1 VTSPAQPPAVEL
13 AGVTY
18 RYPGGSAPALAGL
31 DLTVAAGERLLVAGA
46 SGAGKS
52 TLLRCLDGLVPH
64 FHGGVLA
71 GRLRVAGRDP
81 VAATPRGMSD
91 AVGLVFQDPERQFV
105 TARVEDELAFA
116 MENHALPR
124 SEMGERIAG
133 VVERLGIGHLRER
146 RVEQLSGGERQRVAI
161 AAVLTLRPPIL
172 ALDEPTSQLD
182 PAAAGEV
189 LALLADLN
197 RTLGLTLILSEHRLE
212 RVAAW
217 AERVCHLPGDG
228 RSAVVGAPR
237 EVLATVE
244 LAPPLVRLARTAGV
258 APAPLAVA
266 EAGALAAALR
276 QRLGGD
282 RGRDEEGTRSG
293 AGWSGRSG
301 AENLHRAGVPAV
313 PPGSFIARP
322 VTAPAGSLDE
332 RPPATPSVVGGP
344 PAVEARGLRFR
355 YGGIEALRG
364 VDLAVAAGER
374 VVLVGA
380 NGAGKTT
387 LLKLLVGLLRLD
399 AGAVRVLGRD
409 LAGRPLTEITRDVG
423 LVPQNPARLLFS
435 DTVAD
440 EVRFT
445 RRAHGLPEGDPRELL
460 GRLGLALL
468 AGRDPR
474 DLSGGERQRAALAAI
489 LAAGPRLLLL
499 DEPTRGLDA
508 AAKEALT
515 GVLRELAASG
525 TAVVMATHDVELAA
539 RAGERM
545 VVLDGGRVVD
555 DGPVG
560 EVMVRNP
567 RFASEVSRLL
577 GDARMTTVEDV
588 LERLGHA

>member
-1 VTSPAQPPAVEL
+1 MTAPAQPLAVEL

-46 SGAGKS
+46 SGSGKS

-64 FHGGVLA
+64 FHGGVLG

-81 VAATPRGMSD
+81 VAAAPRGMSD

-197 RTLGLTLILSEHRLE
+197 RTLGLTVILSEHRLE

-228 RSAVVGAPR
+228 RPAAVGAPR
-237 EVLATVE
+237 EVLATAE
-244 LAPPLVRLARTAGV
+244 LAPPLVRLARAAGV
-258 APAPLAVA
+258 APAPLAIDEA
-266 EAGALAAALR
+266 ETLAAALR
-276 QRLGGD
+276 WRLDGGERGGEGGAKAGWRERPD
-282 RGRDEEGTRSG
+282 RG
-293 AGWSGRSG
+293 
-301 AENLHRAGVPAV
+301 
-313 PPGSFIARP
+313 ARP
-322 VTAPAGSLDE
+322 AAGAPAGSPAAITV
-332 RPPATPSVVGGP
+332 PPPTLSATRSTVTPAGTAAGGP
-344 PAVEARGLRFR
+344 PAVEVRALRFR
-355 YGGIEALRG
+355 YGAREAVAG
-364 VDLAVAAGER
+364 VDLAVGAGER

-387 LLKLLVGLLRLD
+387 LLKLLVGLLRPD
-399 AGAVRVLGRD
+399 TGAVRVLGRD

-423 LVPQNPARLLFS
+423 LVPQNPARLLFC
-435 DTVAD
+435 DTVAE

-445 RRAHGLPEGDPRELL
+445 RRAHGLPEGDPHDLL
-460 GRLGLALL
+460 ARLGLAPL
-468 AGRDPR
+468 AGRYPH

-515 GVLRELAASG
+515 GVLRELAAGG
-525 TAVVMATHDVELAA
+525 TTVVMATHDVELAA